1 MKIALEK
8 VRPVALTLQIRLTD
22 ILMQNTKRVVVNQ
35 VSVYPFERFKA
46 GASTPNLP
54 KVQKVQNRDRAHGCR
69 IKCESAAL
77 HRINA
82 SAQKATACSSI
93 ALSKFKQNRQVRLI
107 RAENR
112 SAARESYNAI
122 MRRQCRANGGCLAP
136 YLRRLR
142 FMARKLRL
150 TGSNQEDGPKETSV
164 DESLC
169 PVLSTIVQHCLK
181 RCQIDGAKR
190 LSIARLGSE
199 AVEVCRAKNPKSS
212 FERKNAAD
220 VVAAILDNI
229 VGAIVERSKRV
240 DAAKFRQSVAGII
253 DDSNER
259 MPLSQLALARR
270 ETSMWEEETIR
281 YWRCQ
286 FVSDVWALRTQALAQ
301 VEEVA
306 LLDGEEEVIVLDDQ
320 EQVAGGEVQIRVD
333 APVHRLIRG
342 RTTLAATIRDVAYN
356 LGRDDQRAGAL
367 NDFFNL
373 QHFPI
378 LEREKNTDESG
389 ENMCAICCS
398 DMNGLSDLKMQAL
411 LMTQCNH
418 VGHYKCMLRAL
429 EQNGNCPYCRALVK
443 TCSIKFGSA
452 QQFIELDLPLAVY
465 IRPGRRQGRSV
476 RVLPNL
482 NISFVWTG
490 ENLTMQ

>member
-1 MKIALEK
+1 MKLALEK
-8 VRPVALTLQIRLTD
+8 VRPVALTLQTRLTD
-22 ILMQNTKRVVVNQ
+22 ILMQNTKRVFVNQ
-35 VSVYPFERFKA
+35 VSVYPFEWCKVKEKVCN
-46 GASTPNLP
+46 PDLP
-54 KVQKVQNRDRAHGCR
+54 KVQRVQNGCR
-69 IKCESAAL
+69 TKCEIAAL
-77 HRINA
+77 HRING
-82 SAQKATACSSI
+82 SAQKATDSSAI
-93 ALSKFKQNRQVRLI
+93 ALDKFNQNRQIRLI

-112 SAARESYNAI
+112 CAARDSYNAI
-122 MRRQCRANGGCLAP
+122 TRRQCRANGGCLAP

-150 TGSNQEDGPKETSV
+150 TGSNQAGGPKETSV
-164 DESLC
+164 DESFC

-190 LSIARLGSE
+190 RTIARLGSE
-199 AVEVCRAKNPKSS
+199 AAEVCRAKNPKSP

-220 VVAAILDNI
+220 LVAAILDNI

-286 FVSDVWALRTQALAQ
+286 LVSDVWALRTQALDQ
-301 VEEVA
+301 VEGVA
-306 LLDGEEEVIVLDDQ
+306 LLDEEEEVIVLDDQ